1 MSLSVSTGVAYV
13 FPFVSFVNSC
23 PFLLSPITYIP
34 CGFPFS
40 SFCLDMYVVSP
51 AAVMCFAFDMFWICV
66 FPSSVVIC
74 SFTCCIFVVCDVVPS
89 PSCPYPLYPTLHTVL
104 SSFINTVWSLPDA
117 ISLTPY
123 NTLPSVSSICVG
135 NTFSDCVVP
144 VPNCPLLLYPV
155 LHILPSA
162 SSIDICSS
170 PAVIWIMFD
179 TFCIFTGYV
188 FAFPLAVLFPNCP

>member
-1 MSLSVSTGVAYV
+1 M
-13 FPFVSFVNSC
+13 
-23 PFLLSPITYIP
+23 SPITYIP
-34 CGFPFS
+34 CGLPCS

-51 AAVMCFAFDMFWICV
+51 AAVTCFASVMFFVCASS
-66 FPSSVVIC
+66 PSFVIC

-89 PSCPYPLYPTLHTVL
+89 PSCPDILYPTLHTVL

-162 SSIDICSS
+162 SSIEIWCS
-170 PAVIWIMFD
+170 PAVI
-179 TFCIFTGYV
+179 
-188 FAFPLAVLFPNCP
+188 